1 MALFGLNSWIRDTK
15 ENMNIL
21 IWLLIWFI
29 ISVFF
34 GVILGIFIKKSDVL
48 SREIHDGKYE
58 LVNLK
63 RTILYDKAKLMATES
78 SANLWDKEEEDATM
92 GFIVPHLK
100 GST

>member
-34 GVILGIFIKKSDVL
+34 GVIIWIFLKKSDVL

-63 RTILYDKAKLMATES
+63 RAILYDKAKLMATES
-78 SANLWDKEEEDATM
+78 FANLWDKEEEDAVM

>member
-1 MALFGLNSWIRDTK
+1 
-15 ENMNIL
+15 MNIL

-34 GVILGIFIKKSDVL
+34 GVILGIFIKKSEVL

-58 LVNLK
+58 LENLE
-63 RTILYDKAKLMATES
+63 RTILYDKAELMATES

>member
-21 IWLLIWFI
+21 IWLLIWFL
-29 ISVFF
+29 ISVFV
-34 GVILGIFIKKSDVL
+34 GVILGIFIKKSEVL

-58 LVNLK
+58 LENLE
-63 RTILYDKAKLMATES
+63 RTILYDKAKLMTTES
-78 SANLWDKEEEDATM
+78 SANLWDKEEEDAVM